1 MQEGAR
7 AYNLYMLYAGT
18 DEGLL
23 LVCFVDGECTR
34 GYGKEGGNEEGGRKR
49 VGGKVKE
56 NTGNVATYLR

>member
-34 GYGKEGGNEEGGRKR
+34 GWEGSGGEENEREWEGK
-49 VGGKVKE
+49 
-56 NTGNVATYLR
+56 